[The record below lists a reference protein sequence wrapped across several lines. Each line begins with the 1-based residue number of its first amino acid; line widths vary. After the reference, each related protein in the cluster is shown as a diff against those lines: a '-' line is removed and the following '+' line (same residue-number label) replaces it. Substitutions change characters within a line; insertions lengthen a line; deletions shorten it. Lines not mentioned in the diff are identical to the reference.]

1 MFFFVVKQLQMTIED
16 IKKYQYKINNR
27 PNLKIYFTKRQTK
40 KITWGW
46 HWQRKK
52 KYLLKIEH

>member
-40 KITWGW
+40 KILGGGIGGA
-46 HWQRKK
+46 K

>member
-27 PNLKIYFTKRQTK
+27 PNLKIYFNKRQTK
-40 KITWGW
+40 KNYLGVALAA
-46 HWQRKK
+46 QKK
-52 KYLLKIEH
+52 IFIKN

>member
-40 KITWGW
+40 KITWGVALAA
-46 HWQRKK
+46 QKK
-52 KYLLKIEH
+52 IFIKN

>member
-40 KITWGW
+40 KITRGW

-52 KYLLKIEH
+52 IFIKN

>member
-27 PNLKIYFTKRQTK
+27 PNLKIYSTKRQAKNLLWGGIGSAK
-40 KITWGW
+40 KIFI
-46 HWQRKK
+46 KN
-52 KYLLKIEH
+52 

>member
-40 KITWGW
+40 KIT
-46 HWQRKK
+46 
-52 KYLLKIEH
+52 

>member
-1 MFFFVVKQLQMTIED
+1 MFFFVVKQLQMTIKN

-27 PNLKIYFTKRQTK
+27 PNLKIYFTKRQGK
-40 KITWGW
+40 NLLWGGIGGA
-46 HWQRKK
+46 K

>member
-40 KITWGW
+40 NLLWGGIGSA
-46 HWQRKK
+46 K